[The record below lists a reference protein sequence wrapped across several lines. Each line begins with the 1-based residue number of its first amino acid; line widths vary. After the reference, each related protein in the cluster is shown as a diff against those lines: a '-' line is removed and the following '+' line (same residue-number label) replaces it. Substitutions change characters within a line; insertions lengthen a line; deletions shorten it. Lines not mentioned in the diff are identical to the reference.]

1 MHELTRIYRVAPLK
15 IYQNLSRIGELENRL
30 TQIAQR
36 PQIIL
41 LRTRIARIGTNMTK
55 DDYLKELNNPES
67 WFKQAFV
74 QKLVADQLT
83 DVIIKNKFPQIKD
96 GFDHPA
102 FVYLWGAAVFHYAIG
117 IENGLK
123 GIIVKRKHSLVHYDI
138 DGDDVTLRNI
148 GGKASKKHDLYSLCH
163 ASGLLDKDSDFKQT
177 DKIFKNVMM
186 SLSDTIRWAARYP
199 VPIVNSK
206 TFVMDKDVP
215 SVTIYGFHVLDTIEP
230 MYDYFK
236 KVREE

>member
-1 MHELTRIYRVAPLK
+1 
-15 IYQNLSRIGELENRL
+15 
-30 TQIAQR
+30 
-36 PQIIL
+36 
-41 LRTRIARIGTNMTK
+41 MTK
-55 DDYLKELNNPES
+55 EDYLNVLNNPES

-74 QKLVADQLT
+74 QKLVADQLK
-83 DVIIKNKFPQIKD
+83 DVIITNKFPQIKD
-96 GFDHPA
+96 GLDYPEI
-102 FVYLWGAAVFHYAIG
+102 VYLWGAALFHYAIG

-138 DGDDVTLRNI
+138 DGDDVTLHNI

-163 ASGLLDKDSDFKQT
+163 AAGLLDKDSDFFNQH

-186 SLSDTIRWAARYP
+186 SLSDAIRWAARYP

-206 TFVMDKDVP
+206 AFVMEDSVP
-215 SVTIYGFHVLDTIEP
+215 SVTIYGFHVMDIIEP